1 MQRIWRSSPSPSPSP
16 AKRERGKEEKAGWW
30 RPSPARGGGW
40 WPRGGGV
47 GGGET
52 AAAVLLTLAVITL
65 HVVRLVHAGGLWRDE
80 AGAVQLA
87 QVPTLGEVY
96 ERFPHEAFPLVYPLT
111 LRSYIAVAGDGD
123 VALRL
128 FGMLVGLAIVGA
140 LWLHARS
147 AGSVPLVSLA
157 LLGFQPYFL
166 LFGDSLRGYGLGILL
181 LLLTFWAFSRL
192 VAQPGWRTVAVAAVP
207 ALLSV
212 HCLLHNSAMLLG
224 ITTAAALVGAVRRR
238 WHLTAASLGIGLLA
252 ALSLLPYRGP
262 LTAARQWDVL
272 LTQEIGPRQI
282 LYRSLEVFASPYRLV
297 AWVWLVLLV
306 AAAVMVLLEKNAA
319 ANGAAAADVQLFHLL
334 AIPAAMAAQY
344 GFFTVL
350 RYVPRPWY
358 LLPVVALT
366 ACALDGPFALA
377 ERSPARRRCRLAIP
391 VLMAIVALPGTAQEA
406 MVRMTNVDLVAR
418 RVASEARPHDLVLVD
433 KWFHGVSFSRYY
445 RGAAEWRTVPDLTDH
460 RFHRYD
466 LVKARMTERDPMQ
479 GVLDAVQRTLRSGH
493 AVWWVAGC
501 RAPREEEPPVS
512 LPPAPHADSGWS
524 DAPYYRAWTRQV
536 EGFLHRHARLQAA
549 FPIALSQPVSP
560 YECLTV
566 RRFQHPLP

>member
-1 MQRIWRSSPSPSPSP
+1 M
-16 AKRERGKEEKAGWW
+16 KRA
-30 RPSPARGGGW
+30 
-40 WPRGGGV
+40 
-47 GGGET
+47 ET

-87 QVPTLGEVY
+87 QIPTLGEMY
-96 ERFPHEAFPLVYPLT
+96 ERFPHEAFPLVFPLI

-123 VALRL
+123 FALRL
-128 FGMLVGLAIVGA
+128 FGMLAGLAVVGA
-140 LWLHARS
+140 LWLNARS

-157 LLGFQPYFL
+157 LLGFHPYFL

-192 VAQPGWRTVAVAAVP
+192 VARPGWRTAALAALP

-224 ITTAAALVGAVRRR
+224 IGTAAAVVGAVRRR
-238 WHLTAASLGIGLLA
+238 WRLTAAALGIGLMA

-282 LYRSLEVFASPYRLV
+282 LYPSLDAFSSPYRLV
-297 AWVWLVLLV
+297 AWIWLVLIV
-306 AAAVMVLLEKNAA
+306 AAVVMLSRES
-319 ANGAAAADVQLFHLL
+319 AAAASDVHLFHLL
-334 AIPAAMAAQY
+334 TIPAAMAAQY
-344 GFFTVL
+344 GFFAVL
-350 RYVPRPWY
+350 RYPPRPWY

-366 ACALDGPFALA
+366 ASALDGPFALA
-377 ERSPARRRCRLAIP
+377 QLSPARRRFRLAIP
-391 VLMAIVALPGTAQEA
+391 VLIGIIALPGTAQEA
-406 MVRMTNVDLVAR
+406 TVRMTNVDLVAR

-433 KWFHGVSFSRYY
+433 QWFYGVSFSRYY
-445 RGAAEWRTVPDLTDH
+445 RGTAEWRTVPDLPDH

-466 LVKARMTERDPMQ
+466 LVKAQMAARDPLR
-479 GVLDAVQRTLRSGH
+479 GVLGAVQRTLGSGH

-501 RAPREEEPPVS
+501 GVPPVEPLPAS
-512 LPPAPHADSGWS
+512 LPPAPHATSGW
-524 DAPYYRAWTRQV
+524 AETPYYRAWTRQV
-536 EGFLHRHARLQAA
+536 EGFLHRHARRETA

-566 RRFQHPLP
+566 RRFQHPLHPLRPLPYPSPAKRERGKK